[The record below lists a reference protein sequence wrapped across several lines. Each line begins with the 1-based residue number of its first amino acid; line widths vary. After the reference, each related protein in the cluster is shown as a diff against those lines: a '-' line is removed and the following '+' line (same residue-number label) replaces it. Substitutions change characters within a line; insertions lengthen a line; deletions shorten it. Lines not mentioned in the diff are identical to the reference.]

1 MAYANK
7 LEVPFAVLLG
17 EDEIA
22 EGVCSVKN
30 MATGEQ
36 VKLSP
41 ADAAA
46 YIKNALAA
54 TDCAVI
60 LEK

>member
-1 MAYANK
+1 M
-7 LEVPFAVLLG
+7 LLG
-17 EDEIA
+17 EDDIA

-46 YIKNALAA
+46 YIKNALAE